1 MKLFFLLLLSAHL
14 TLAATDPT
22 QLAAARAL
30 YDAKKFPEAE
40 AALKKLAA
48 ADAGSADIQFY
59 LGKVATARDDLEAG
73 VKYLEKAVQ
82 LAPQNA
88 SYHHELGDVYGQSA
102 QKAGVLSKFGLAKKC
117 LAEYLRAAELDPK
130 NVGYHQSLFEYYRQA
145 PGLAGGGNDKA
156 EAEAAAIMHLEPV
169 SGHAALVTLYASDKK
184 FDQALEHAAEVK
196 KLDAARGR
204 LAYAALYTQT
214 KEYDKAFAQFDE
226 VLKATPDDYSALYQ
240 VGKLAATTGQQ
251 LERGMTSLRR
261 CVEMTAPTTPG
272 TPGHAAAWWRIGNI
286 AEKKNDVAGARA
298 AYQTALERDPKFTAA
313 AEALKKLR

>member
-1 MKLFFLLLLSAHL
+1 MKFSLLALLFTVRAAFAADSAP
-14 TLAATDPT
+14 LAN
-22 QLAAARAL
+22 ARAL
-30 YDAKKFPEAE
+30 YEAKKFPEAE
-40 AALKKLAA
+40 AALKKLPAPDAA
-48 ADAGSADIQFY
+48 NPAVPFY
-59 LGKVATARDDLEAG
+59 LGAIASARGDLDGA
-73 VKYLEKAVQ
+73 VTLLERAVQ

-88 SYHHELGDVYGQSA
+88 AYHHELGDVYGQSA

-130 NVGYHQSLFEYYRQA
+130 NVGYHQRLFEYYRQA
-145 PGLAGGGNDKA
+145 PGLAGGGTDKA
-156 EAEAAAIMHLEPV
+156 EAEAAALMHLEPV

-184 FDQALEHAAEVK
+184 FGQALDHAAEVK

-204 LAYAALYTQT
+204 LTYAALYTQT

-240 VGKLAATTGQQ
+240 VGKLAAVTGQQ
-251 LERGMTSLRR
+251 LERGMMSLRR